1 MEGARSEAQR
11 RTRLVGQGSRG
22 HVAVVDFNSK
32 PETSAMERGEKEERA
47 GGGGQLEGQPEER
60 QDGQVVNW
68 VFGGRA

>member
-1 MEGARSEAQR
+1 MRVCIMEGARSEAQR

-47 GGGGQLEGQPEER
+47 GGATEGESR
-60 QDGQVVNW
+60 W
-68 VFGGRA
+68 